1 MKRPHSAE
9 KAGQG
14 TPSNEEAHGSPQTA
28 GPKDH
33 ETQHRNTSDYRVPQ
47 QVGHESGV
55 MLPLLALWMFAGH
68 LVRLKHL
75 GLALWITRYDLAP
88 DCRGVGK

>member
-1 MKRPHSAE
+1 MERPHIAE
-9 KAGQG
+9 KAGLA
-14 TPSNEEAHGSPQTA
+14 TPPNEEAHGSPQTA

-33 ETQHRNTSDYRVPQ
+33 ETQHGNTIDYRVPQ
-47 QVGHESGV
+47 QVGHV
-55 MLPLLALWMFAGH
+55 MCPLLALWTFVVH

-88 DCRGVGK
+88 ECRGVRK